1 MKPSSRRSGAARGS
15 SRPFGAGKHLTDMT
29 MRTFVPFPFV
39 PPGQPGRFG
48 PVHEIRD
55 CHLRPG
61 GLPATIEGRRKAL
74 PARIG
79 SIR

>member
-1 MKPSSRRSGAARGS
+1 
-15 SRPFGAGKHLTDMT
+15 MT